1 MYCFFVFL
9 VVVVLVFITKSL
21 IQGSHNAGGQFYS
34 LFKYREKYTRS
45 NILKTQEVYFKEIGL
60 LPLKKDDYSFFIGAN
75 QWKQLT
81 ERGQYSV

>member
-1 MYCFFVFL
+1 M
-9 VVVVLVFITKSL
+9 
-21 IQGSHNAGGQFYS
+21 
-34 LFKYREKYTRS
+34 RS
-45 NILKTQEVYFKEIGL
+45 NILQTQEVYFKEIGL